1 MELSIALA
9 LLTLLLVG
17 MLYVLVV
24 QVRSLRKAQDE
35 AAMLARMKI
44 LAAAHKE
51 GETLEE
57 TAKRVAATVKIS
69 KRKARQRKAQ
79 RRAK

>member
-1 MELSIALA
+1 MEYPIVLS
-9 LLTLLLVG
+9 LLTLLIVG
-17 MLYVLVV
+17 MLWVLVI
-24 QVRSLRKAQDE
+24 QVRGLRKIKTDAE
-35 AAMLARMKI
+35 MEARMAI

-79 RRAK
+79 RRMK